1 MKKLLAIAL
10 TAGWVAVSTA
20 AIAEDMKMDQGG
32 KAKKMTL
39 TGTLVDVTCYLEEGD
54 TNNDHGGMK
63 ACGTECLNGGSPAG
77 LLVDKNLYILAF
89 PAPVFSKYVGKKV
102 ELTGDVYGVNNLI
115 PSKAYEIDKDGKK
128 KTINIKGK
136 AMM

>member
-1 MKKLLAIAL
+1 M
-10 TAGWVAVSTA
+10 VASMA
-20 AIAEDMKMDQGG
+20 AFADDMKMDQGS
-32 KAKKMTL
+32 KAKKVTL

-54 TNNDHGGMK
+54 TGNDHGGMK

-89 PAPVFSKYVGKKV
+89 PAPAFSKYVGKKV
-102 ELTGDVYGVNNLI
+102 ELTGDVYGANNLI
-115 PSKAYEIDKDGKK
+115 PTKAFEIDKEGKK
-128 KTINIKGK
+128 KTIDIKGK